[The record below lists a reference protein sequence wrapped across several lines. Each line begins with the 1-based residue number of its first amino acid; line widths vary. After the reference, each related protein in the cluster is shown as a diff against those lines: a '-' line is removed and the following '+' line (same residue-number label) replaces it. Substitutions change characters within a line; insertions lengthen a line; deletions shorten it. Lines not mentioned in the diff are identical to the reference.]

1 MTIAKQKYKGKGN
14 GNAQEPYAQG
24 SDTQRSEN
32 IHFDFKQSIAEAAYY
47 KSERRGFSP
56 GFAEQDWKEAE
67 AEVLAQFIKGF
78 SAKEHECDA
87 PHIAGADVME
97 KPVDTDTI
105 GAAYFFGE
113 QGSCLDTDRPEA
125 VIAEGLS
132 REP

>member
-56 GFAEQDWKEAE
+56 GFEEQD
-67 AEVLAQFIKGF
+67 
-78 SAKEHECDA
+78 CDTQ
-87 PHIAGADVME
+87 HIAGADVME